1 MNYKIFQI
9 LDNKND
15 RLFQCLERIGGVKGV
30 SANDYSCIYEGEI
43 RESRASRDSVLESL
57 WRMFNIKHPEDYY
70 GRSLSVSDIVAIDDK
85 AYFCDYF
92 GWVEIPDFIVAYHD
106 ASPDLWKCRI
116 QNLASIRS
124 RGIVLELCDEACPAA
139 YTCHKK
145 HDAVFAACGLMG
157 TETTCPLAKYN
168 VPESVERSG
177 YCAMSITLDDLA
189 MMCANCENADINT
202 ENGDSFTLSLDRCF
216 DTHCID
222 CPVQS
227 MRESIQ
233 ELAAEAAMS

>member
-9 LDNKND
+9 LDGKSD
-15 RLFQCLERIGGVKGV
+15 KLFHCLERIGGVKSV
-30 SANDYSCIYEGEI
+30 SAEDYTYIYEGEI
-43 RESRASRDSVLESL
+43 SESKDSVLESL
-57 WRMFNIKHPEDYY
+57 WRMFNIEHPKDYY
-70 GRSLSVSDIVAIDDK
+70 SRSLSVSDIVVIDDV

-92 GWVEIPDFIVAYHD
+92 GWVEIPNFIAAYHD
-106 ASPDLWKCRI
+106 ASPDIWKRRI

-139 YTCHKK
+139 YECHKK

-157 TETTCPLAKYN
+157 AETVCPLAKYN
-168 VPESVERSG
+168 VPETAERSSF
-177 YCAMSITLDDLA
+177 CFASITLDDLA
-189 MMCANCENADINT
+189 MLCVNCEHADISSDND
-202 ENGDSFTLSLDRCF
+202 ECFTLSIDRCF
-216 DTHCID
+216 NTHCID

-227 MRESIQ
+227 MREGIQ